1 MDIFEWFVS
10 LAVTLPLL
18 SLIAIYFLLRYIA
31 GNKKKTILW
40 TADITTIIFITSVHF
55 HLIAIFEKSFI
66 LHIVLVLVGLIVLFY
81 YVDYKKTKMPSIVT
95 ASKKVWRLS
104 FLVFFVSYLFLTLYG
119 VVDGIIQ
126 NTLPL

>member
-10 LAVTLPLL
+10 FAVTLPLL

-81 YVDYKKTKMPSIVT
+81 YVDYKKTKMPSIAT

-119 VVDGIIQ
+119 VVDGIIK